1 MSDRSY
7 SSSLDTG
14 DYAAAV
20 KLAEERVLDACNDL
34 LALTGARNLLLQ
46 SRVGNGM
53 LVMVGPRGDI
63 MDMLDNPDR
72 PH

>member
-1 MSDRSY
+1 MSHDLY

-14 DYAAAV
+14 DFEAAK

-34 LALTGARNLLLQ
+34 LALTGATNLLLQ

-53 LVMVGPRGDI
+53 LVLIGPRGDVLQ
-63 MDMLDNPDR
+63 MLDNPDR